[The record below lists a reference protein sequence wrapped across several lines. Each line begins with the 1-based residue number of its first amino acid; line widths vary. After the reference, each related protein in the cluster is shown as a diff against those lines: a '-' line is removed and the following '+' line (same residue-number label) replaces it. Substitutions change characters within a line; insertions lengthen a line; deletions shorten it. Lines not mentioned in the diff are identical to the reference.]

1 MRAKQP
7 SQRKGASRTAES
19 GHADAT
25 ALFRQLAE
33 IAPYPLILSR
43 LRDHVVLLVN
53 ERAARLFKVPTAAD
67 AVGRFVPD
75 SYCDPRQRLVL
86 IDRLRAEGTVADFP
100 VDLRDTEGTVFPALI
115 SAGLV
120 DYAGE
125 SCAVITVNDVARQ
138 ARTEAALNASETR
151 FRRFAEA
158 SSEGVLQHVDGWIVD
173 ANTAAGGLFG
183 CAAEALIGRSLL
195 DLTPAAGR
203 PAMQS
208 ALDAG
213 TEASFESN
221 GVTVDGR
228 EFPMRVTVKH
238 QDSPDGVRLVVFR
251 DFTERRRAEEALRR
265 SEIRFRSLV
274 ENLRD
279 LVFYRGQPN
288 GEVLLFGRDADS
300 VAGTRN
306 PDGTA
311 NLDKWY
317 ASIHPDDIDRYLD
330 RENRRREDREGFTI
344 EFRIRHSGT
353 GVERW
358 VRERAYVVIDP
369 ETGEQFNDGYIMD
382 IGREKLVQ
390 QQLRAAKEEAEVANR
405 TKTLFLA
412 NMSHELRT
420 PLNAIIG
427 FSEIIQS
434 QIFGPVG
441 SDRYLAYAR
450 DIRDSGKHLLEII
463 NDILDLA
470 KIEVGK
476 FELHDEDCD
485 IASVITSALR
495 FVRDRAHASGLR
507 IEMLLSADL
516 PLIRADQRALKQI
529 LLNLLSNAIKFTP
542 SGGRIEISAGIAE
555 DGRFCLRVTDSGI
568 GMTPDEIPRAL
579 EAFGQ
584 IDSSL
589 SRKYEGTGLG
599 LPLVKAFAE
608 LHGGVIEID
617 SALNVGTTVRVLLP
631 AERLI
636 RPPAPSERAANGGD

>member
-1 MRAKQP
+1 M
-7 SQRKGASRTAES
+7 ES

-25 ALFRQLAE
+25 ALFRRFAE
-33 IAPYPLILSR
+33 IAPFPLILSR
-43 LRDHVVLLVN
+43 LRDHVVILIN
-53 ERAARLFKVPTAAD
+53 ERAARLFKVPTAD
-67 AVGRFVPD
+67 AVVHFAPD

-100 VDLRDTEGTVFPALI
+100 VDLRDADGTVFPALV
-115 SAGLV
+115 SAGLI

-125 SCAVITVNDVARQ
+125 SCAAITVNDVARQ
-138 ARTEAALNASETR
+138 ARTEAALNASEAR
-151 FRRFAEA
+151 FQRFAEA
-158 SSEGVLQHVDGWIVD
+158 TSEGVLQHIDGRIVD
-173 ANTAAGGLFG
+173 ANTAAGRLFG

-195 DLTPAAGR
+195 DLTPAGDRA
-203 PAMQS
+203 AMRG
-208 ALDAG
+208 ALDTAIEG
-213 TEASFESN
+213 SFESN
-221 GVTVDGR
+221 GLTLTGR
-228 EFPMRVTVKH
+228 EFPVRVTVK
-238 QDSPDGVRLVVFR
+238 QPDSPNGARLVVFR
-251 DFTERRRAEEALRR
+251 DFTDRRRAEEALRR

-279 LVFYRGQPN
+279 LIFYRGQPN
-288 GEVLLFGRDADS
+288 GEVLLFGRDVDS
-300 VAGTRN
+300 LAGTRN
-306 PDGTA
+306 SDGTA
-311 NLDKWY
+311 NMAKWY
-317 ASIHPDDIDRYLD
+317 ASIHPDDIDRYMD
-330 RENRRREDREGFTI
+330 RENRRRGDREGFTI
-344 EFRIRHSGT
+344 EFRIRHSIT

-382 IGREKLVQ
+382 IGREKVVQ

-405 TKTLFLA
+405 SKTLFLA

-441 SDRYLAYAR
+441 SDRYLAYAK

-485 IASVITSALR
+485 VASAIPSALR
-495 FVRDRAHASGLR
+495 FVRDRAHASGLK
-507 IEMLLSADL
+507 IEMLLAAEL

-542 SGGRIEISAGIAE
+542 SGGRIEISAGIAD
-555 DGRFCLRVTDSGI
+555 DGRFCLRVSDSGI
-568 GMTPDEIPRAL
+568 GMAPDEIPRAL

-608 LHGGVIEID
+608 LHGGAIEID

-631 AERLI
+631 AGRII
-636 RPPAPSERAANGGD
+636 RAPAPSERAANRGD